1 MAKFN
6 PEFEAMLTASPDG
19 RPQTINN
26 TTLRDLFQ
34 NRSLDETK
42 TMTKGKIESATR
54 FFAAAGLLDM
64 TPAEIVADPVMF
76 TQAMQGKAYESL
88 GKSQATKAQSFLSG
102 IFEDAGH
109 GASWPSRT
117 LKTQIGK
124 EAAFEAFDFKPTRA
138 TVKEFPD
145 DVFSKLK
152 ESVVRLNATGDKEAA
167 AQLLMHMFGG
177 YRPEDLNGINI
188 EDINFKTGVADDVEI
203 KGSGGTTIKKAVFA
217 PPILDAIRMHI
228 GDRTTGLIFEDT
240 QKNSKRIN
248 DVFDEVFGKDYLS
261 VASPKGG
268 KRQEP
273 MRVKKLRNL
282 NESILS
288 GFDVGDQARK
298 ALTLRASGSVAED
311 YATST
316 ARRKQLERI
325 TARNVALF
333 SAGSGTTSVAQF
345 MTDAGAAPSQRTGLI
360 TATKEVLEELG
371 YENAVDPDFF
381 NSLPDGGEVI
391 GGRVAGQVDPDVAA
405 AQAQEQKL
413 KSERA
418 AQLTE
423 KEILQD
429 QGDLE
434 ALREQAAK
442 DKKFK
447 KKEKKVATGKELIA
461 KALKGAKPI
470 LKVVAP
476 PVGYGITAIAADQT
490 RSAVTQQAE
499 ALGLPSSVAGAAGAV
514 AGATEFLPIA
524 PSDVVAAGKSMASPV
539 ADPGSAR
546 PIERMM
552 ADQPEL
558 FTPTPTADAPPVP
571 SLQPNTTNL
580 PRIQITE
587 SEPFQRRQGM
597 LSAEG
602 AQDRVNQAR
611 GAALAGEETTLR
623 GSFLN

>member
-34 NRSLDETK
+34 NRSLGETK
-42 TMTKGKIESATR
+42 TMTTGKIDSATR

-76 TQAMQGKAYESL
+76 TQAMQGEAYESL

-371 YENAVDPDFF
+371 YENAVDSDFF

-391 GGRVAGQVDPDVAA
+391 GGRVAGQVDPDVAV

-413 KSERA
+413 KSERS
-418 AQLTE
+418 AQQTE
-423 KEILQD
+423 MQILQD

-447 KKEKKVATGKELIA
+447 KIEKKTATGRDLID

-470 LKVVAP
+470 VKVVAP
-476 PVGYGITAIAADQT
+476 PVGFALSALAAKQT
-490 RSAVTQQAE
+490 KADVTQQLE
-499 ALGLPSSVAGAAGAV
+499 QLGLPGPVSEVGGAV

-524 PSDVVAAGKSMASPV
+524 PSDVVTAAQQIPETPSMVQA
-539 ADPGSAR
+539 AQAR
-546 PIERMM
+546 
-552 ADQPEL
+552 QP
-558 FTPTPTADAPPVP
+558 DAPAATPPTVP
-571 SLQPNTTNL
+571 SLAPPPMNIRVPDPVQTN
-580 PRIQITE
+580 
-587 SEPFQRRQGM
+587 QGM
-597 LSAEG
+597 LSAGG
-602 AQDRVNQAR
+602 AQERVNQAR
-611 GAALAGEETTLR
+611 SAALAGEETTLR

>member
-34 NRSLDETK
+34 NRQIGETK
-42 TMTKGKIESATR
+42 DMTQGKINSATR
-54 FFAAAGLLDM
+54 FFAAAGLLDT
-64 TPAEIVADPVMF
+64 TPAEIVANPVMF
-76 TQAMQGKAYESL
+76 AQAMQGEAYESF
-88 GKSQATKAQSFLSG
+88 GKSQATKAQAFLSG

-109 GASWPSRT
+109 GPSWPSRT

-124 EAAFEAFDFKPTRA
+124 EAAFEAFDLKPTRA

-217 PPILDAIRMHI
+217 PPILDAIKMHI
-228 GDRTTGLIFEDT
+228 GDRTTGLIFENT
-240 QKNSKRIN
+240 QKNSERIN
-248 DVFDEVFGKDYLS
+248 RVFDEVFGKDYLS
-261 VASPKGG
+261 VTSPKLG

-288 GFDVGDQARK
+288 GFDYSDQARK
-298 ALTLRASGSVAED
+298 ALTLRASSDVAED
-311 YATST
+311 YAVST
-316 ARRKQLERI
+316 ARRKQLERM

-360 TATKEVLEELG
+360 TATKEILEELG

-405 AQAQEQKL
+405 AQARDQVL
-413 KSERA
+413 KSERS

-447 KKEKKVATGKELIA
+447 KIEKKAATGRDLIN

-470 LKVVAP
+470 VKVVAP
-476 PVGYGITAIAADQT
+476 PVGFAISALAAKQT
-490 RSAVTQQAE
+490 KADVTQQLE
-499 ALGLPSSVAGAAGAV
+499 QLGLPGPVSEVGGAV
-514 AGATEFLPIA
+514 AGATEFLPIP
-524 PSDVVAAGKSMASPV
+524 PSDVVAAAQQIPETPSMVQA
-539 ADPGSAR
+539 AQAR
-546 PIERMM
+546 
-552 ADQPEL
+552 QP
-558 FTPTPTADAPPVP
+558 DAPAATPPAVP
-571 SLQPNTTNL
+571 SLAPPPMNIRVPDPVQTN
-580 PRIQITE
+580 
-587 SEPFQRRQGM
+587 QGM
-597 LSAEG
+597 LSAGG
-602 AQDRVNQAR
+602 AQERVNQAR
-611 GAALAGEETTLR
+611 SAALAGEETTLR